1 MSYDFSFSTKSI
13 ILMIVGCLVIGI
25 LLFFAGYII
34 GLDKGQ
40 NEPSLHASLPGLN
53 QSESKNEQGKETTAS
68 PLGKPLASK
77 KEEPSAPLSEKPE
90 EEKGQEPPAPA
101 PAAKKSGEASPA
113 GKASSSKEGEE
124 AKDKDDAK
132 GKDAKDKEKPA
143 FSVQLGA
150 FQTED
155 HALALRNKFKGK
167 GYPVFL
173 FRVLDASGHVW
184 HTVRM
189 GHYSDMQE
197 ATQAAGKITNKE
209 QISAWVRPANAF

>member
-13 ILMIVGCLVIGI
+13 ILIIIGCLAVGI

-34 GLDKGQ
+34 GLDKGKSDLTLQ
-40 NEPSLHASLPGLN
+40 AGLPDLN
-53 QSESKNEQGKETTAS
+53 QSGSKKEDAKTAAS
-68 PLGKPLASK
+68 PPEKPSASK
-77 KEEPSAPLSEKPE
+77 KEGPAAPAPGKSGT
-90 EEKGQEPPAPA
+90 EKGQEPPAPA
-101 PAAKKSGEASPA
+101 AAEKKSGEASPEK
-113 GKASSSKEGEE
+113 KASSSKEGEE
-124 AKDKDDAK
+124 AKDKDD
-132 GKDAKDKEKPA
+132 GKDAKDKDKPA

-155 HALALRNKFKGK
+155 HALVLRNRFKGK

-173 FRVLDASGHVW
+173 FRVLDPNGHVW

-189 GHYSDMQE
+189 GHYSDMKE
-197 ATQAAGKITNKE
+197 AAQAAEKLTNKE